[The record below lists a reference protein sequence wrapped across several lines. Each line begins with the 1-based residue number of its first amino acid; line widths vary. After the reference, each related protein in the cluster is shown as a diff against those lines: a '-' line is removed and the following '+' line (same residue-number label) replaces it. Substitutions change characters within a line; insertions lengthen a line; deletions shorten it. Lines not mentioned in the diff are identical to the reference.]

1 MQNLHP
7 MVVHFPIAFLIS
19 ATALYLIALI
29 VRGEWFAQAAF
40 WMLLAGAAAATIGIW
55 TGFRANDSVMIA
67 PSVRANIL
75 VHHKQ
80 LMVTTWIM
88 SLILAGW
95 SIAAGPFPQR
105 GKFAFVLLL
114 LAMAGV
120 LVRGA
125 DYGGWMVFGYNAG
138 GSLPQ
143 PIEFNQQ

>member
-19 ATALYLIALI
+19 AAALYLIALI

-75 VHHKQ
+75 VHHKH
-80 LMVTTWIM
+80 LMVATWTM

-95 SIAAGPFPQR
+95 GIAARPFPRR
-105 GKFAFVLLL
+105 GKFVFVLLL
-114 LAMAGV
+114 LAMTGV

>member
-7 MVVHFPIAFLIS
+7 LVVHFPIAFLLS
-19 ATALYLIALI
+19 ATALYLLALSLRSQH
-29 VRGEWFAQAAF
+29 VAQAAF
-40 WMLLAGAAAATIGIW
+40 WMLLVGAAAATLGIW

-80 LMVTTWIM
+80 LMVATWVM
-88 SLILAGW
+88 SLILAAWGV
-95 SIAAGPFPQR
+95 AARPFPRR
-105 GKFAFVLLL
+105 GKLAFVLLL
-114 LAMAGV
+114 LAMTGT